1 MSLEHSNRKNSIKD
15 ADLIGLADR
24 IRSTMT
30 RDLAELSEFG
40 ITAGK
45 ITEFGNLTNEFLKF
59 PQDTVYLSD
68 LINVTQKK
76 NQSREAIKEEIR
88 KSVQRCR
95 LKWGANSLQE
105 KSLGIVGMANFSD
118 ENLLF
123 ASRRVH
129 GQMTILLPE
138 LADVGLTQAILDNF
152 ENLNISFE
160 SEINNKKDIINL
172 RETQTKLRISKANE
186 LFELI
191 SKYCELGKQVFFM
204 TNEAHYND
212 YLIHKKRKKKAKKPV
227 VAAVESD

>member
-1 MSLEHSNRKNSIKD
+1 MSLEPANRKNSLKD

-24 IRSTMT
+24 LKSTMT
-30 RDLAELSEFG
+30 RDLAELSEYG

-45 ITEFGNLTNEFLKF
+45 ITELGNLTNEFLRF
-59 PQDTVYLSD
+59 PQDTEYLSD
-68 LINVTQKK
+68 LISATQKK
-76 NQSREAIKEEIR
+76 NQFKETIKEEIR

-105 KSLGIVGMANFSD
+105 KSLGITGMANFSD

-129 GQMTILLPE
+129 GQMTIYLPE
-138 LADVGLTQAILDNF
+138 LADVGLTQVILDNL
-152 ENLNISFE
+152 ENLNVSFE

-191 SKYCELGKQVFFM
+191 SKYSELGKQVFFM

-212 YLIHKKRKKKAKKPV
+212 YLISMEPF
-227 VAAVESD
+227 